1 MRVRHLSGADADWSR
16 VGDGE
21 IYVSDLVD
29 AAAAP
34 EAAMTVGYAR
44 VGKGESMDIA
54 FPYDEVLVVT
64 KGAYTVRTPDGD
76 SYTATVGQVIY
87 LPGGT
92 ANVAVADE
100 DAEMVYV
107 AAPPGVYAAHVAAST
122 AGELAE

>member
-1 MRVRHLSGADADWSR
+1 MRVRHLSSADAAWSR

-29 AAAAP
+29 AGAAP

-44 VGKGESMDIA
+44 VGKGESMDIK

-64 KGAYTVRTPDGD
+64 KGAYTVRTPDGATH
-76 SYTATVGQVIY
+76 TATAGEVIY

-92 ANVAVADE
+92 ANVAVADD

-107 AAPPGVYAAHVAAST
+107 AAPPDVYAAHVAAD
-122 AGELAE
+122 